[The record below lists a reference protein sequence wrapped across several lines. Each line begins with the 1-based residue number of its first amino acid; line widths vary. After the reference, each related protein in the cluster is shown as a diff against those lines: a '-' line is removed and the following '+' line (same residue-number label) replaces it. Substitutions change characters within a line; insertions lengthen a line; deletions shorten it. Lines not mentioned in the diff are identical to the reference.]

1 MSTMIEELDQEN
13 NVENYKKCKKDI
25 MLLAREQDEMEE
37 AMISISE
44 KSSYMRFHAYEHTSN
59 LKGILDEILSYD
71 GLPLSSQ
78 VNKFA
83 STVQSVIDLRRDPMF
98 DAFGNDK
105 ASTDDNSKAEKDIYG
120 YHALPRTTSNESARM
135 LYYALKTFARR
146 MQIEKMGKDMNG
158 ENLDED
164 IQKLVENGSDKIHG
178 SFDDTMRTYATIRAD
193 PDKGVKSQIRFDN
206 LQTAINS
213 HLCGMDTHE
222 GAFHGADGIANIA
235 TFAEKVHKNYLAAI
249 RTTWKDTWCNEPFSD
264 NAYNVNDFELVKRAI
279 SAVVE
284 SDSDA
289 LTLEEKLRVKRTRL
303 YSCM

>member
-78 VNKFA
+78 VHKFA

-178 SFDDTMRTYATIRAD
+178 SFDDT
-193 PDKGVKSQIRFDN
+193 
-206 LQTAINS
+206 
-213 HLCGMDTHE
+213 
-222 GAFHGADGIANIA
+222 
-235 TFAEKVHKNYLAAI
+235 I